1 MSRNTTQL
9 EHQIRS
15 QPEQLEHVLTSG
27 SVKAQVH
34 AAAEA
39 LHRVRRIW
47 VVGTGTS
54 QHAASLGAAMLQD
67 AGRSAHAVSSMQF
80 VKNAPIVGPQDG
92 VVVITHTGET
102 AYALAARALAFSAG
116 LQTVTICREGAPFND
131 AIQTVEK
138 ETSETYTVSYTT
150 ALLALGMLASAM
162 GADTITADKLA
173 LVPGSVR
180 NALESNGTESVP
192 LPARILSIVGAGH
205 TSVTAREGALKVRE
219 GARVLAEGYDAEFFL
234 HGTAVPLTS
243 KDHVLALTTPDDD
256 GLVEGVARA
265 AEAEGIGVS
274 RLPEPSPLPGVLQ
287 QIPLVARLHLLA
299 LRFALERGQDPDKV
313 ITGHWDDHTLWS
325 IGSPVPDRPP
335 APTA

>member
-1 MSRNTTQL
+1 MPGTQL
-9 EHQIRS
+9 EAQIRS
-15 QPEQLEHVLTSG
+15 QPDQLERLLTSG

-92 VVVITHTGET
+92 VVIITHTGET

-116 LQTVTICREGAPFND
+116 LQTVTICREGAAFND
-131 AIQTVEK
+131 AINTVDK

-150 ALLALGMLASAM
+150 ALLALAMLACEM
-162 GADTITADKLA
+162 GADAITTDKLA
-173 LVPGSVR
+173 LLPGSVR
-180 NALESNGTESVP
+180 DAIGASGIDAVP
-192 LPARILSIVGAGH
+192 VPRRTLTITGAGH
-205 TSVTAREGALKVRE
+205 SAVTAREGALKVRE
-219 GARVLAEGYDAEFFL
+219 ASRTLAEGFDAEFLL

-243 KDHVLALTTPDDD
+243 DDHVVALTTPDED

-265 AEAEGIGVS
+265 AESEGIAVT
-274 RLPEPSPLPGVLQ
+274 RVAEPAPLPSVLA
-287 QIPLVARLHLLA
+287 QIPYIARLQLMA
-299 LRFALERGQDPDKV
+299 LRFAETKGQDPDKV
-313 ITGHWDDHTLWS
+313 IVGHWDDPGLWS
-325 IGSPVPDRPP
+325 IGSP
-335 APTA
+335 TA

>member
-1 MSRNTTQL
+1 MSSQL
-9 EHQIRS
+9 ERQIRS
-15 QPEQLEHVLTSG
+15 QPEQLERVLTAG
-27 SVKAQVH
+27 SVKAEIH

-47 VVGTGTS
+47 MVGTGTS

-92 VVVITHTGET
+92 VVIITHTGET

-131 AIQTVEK
+131 AIHTVEK
-138 ETSETYTVSYTT
+138 ESSETYTVSYTT
-150 ALLALGMLASAM
+150 ALLVLGMLAAEM
-162 GADTITADKLA
+162 GADSITAGALA

-180 NALESNGTESVP
+180 QAIESPGTDEVP
-192 LPARILSIVGAGH
+192 VPGRILTITGAGH
-205 TSVTAREGALKVRE
+205 AAVTAREGALKVRE
-219 GARVLAEGYDAEFFL
+219 ASRTLAEGFDAEFLL

-243 KDHVLALTTPDDD
+243 QDHLIALVTPDED
-256 GLVEGVARA
+256 GLVEGVAGA

-274 RLPEPSPLPGVLQ
+274 RVAEPSPLPPVLG
-287 QIPLVARLHLLA
+287 QIPYVTRLQLIA
-299 LRFALERGQDPDKV
+299 LRFASTKGQDPDKV
-313 ITGHWDDHTLWS
+313 IVGHWDDPGLWS
-325 IGSPVPDRPP
+325 IGSPRV
-335 APTA
+335 